1 MRVAPC
7 RCHRSIL
14 PSCLL
19 EVLRVLVQPVE
30 ALVPEPLEPAGPLVN
45 RSQSAGVEAVQ
56 PLLAGLAIPHQ
67 PDLAEHPQV
76 LGGPR
81 LGDPQ
86 LLGQLGHRQL
96 APTKQHQ
103 DLPALRLGHR
113 VEDVRRRRC
122 TCHGHIIF
130 RYRHASTPVEDEREM
145 WSLSTRQPSTASPAR
160 AMVTTWLTTPRS
172 RTASPRSS
180 TRSTASVARSSQV
193 RSPST
198 RSTPDCAASR
208 SSSTSA
214 GTCCASAGP
223 GASSDRTPTKPRS
236 APSAPSRATP
246 AELHCPRDPSDR
258 EAVPEAE
265 ERVVVARHVLAVG
278 AHLVHRAGQVER
290 QATDGS
296 DGADQGG

>member
-1 MRVAPC
+1 MRVASC
-7 RCHRSIL
+7 RCHRSL
-14 PSCLL
+14 LLSCLL
-19 EVLRVLVQPVE
+19 EVLHVLVQPVE
-30 ALVPEPLEPAGPLVN
+30 PAGPLVD
-45 RSQSAGVEAVQ
+45 RPQPAGVEAVQ

-76 LGGPR
+76 LGRPR

-86 LLGQLGHRQL
+86 LLSQLGHRQL

-145 WSLSTRQPSTASPAR
+145 GSPSTRQPSTASPAR

-193 RSPST
+193 RSPSP

-214 GTCCASAGP
+214 GTCCASGGP

-258 EAVPEAE
+258 EAVSEAE
-265 ERVVVARHVLAVG
+265 ERVVVARHV
-278 AHLVHRAGQVER
+278 
-290 QATDGS
+290 
-296 DGADQGG
+296 